1 MQEKHQEENEHF
13 RFRGGVLALD
23 LVNTELMKRGKPVD
37 VLVAPLDVAEW
48 WQAAREH
55 HPQWLRE
62 VQGGEEAIREDDTE
76 LLEALK
82 TLRAALRRIFNALV
96 EDVVPHQEDID
107 VLNDVLRTGHWRMD
121 LSPEGELVP
130 VQQTESAHGQM
141 LLSCV
146 LSALHLIREGERTRL
161 HRCESDRCIL
171 FFYDTTR
178 SATRRWCSTSCM
190 DRARSLQRYH
200 QAKQAERV
208 HEI

>member
-1 MQEKHQEENEHF
+1 MQEKHQEEDGRF

-37 VLVAPLDVAEW
+37 VLVTPLDITQW
-48 WQAAREH
+48 WQAACEH

-62 VQGGEEAIREDDTE
+62 VRGGEEAIREDDTE

-96 EDVVPHQEDID
+96 EGVVPRQEDID

-121 LSPEGELVP
+121 LGSEGELVV
-130 VQQTESAHGQM
+130 VQQTEEAHGQIQF
-141 LLSCV
+141 SCA
-146 LSALHLIREGERTRL
+146 LSALLLIREGERTRL
-161 HRCESDRCIL
+161 HLCESDRCIL

-200 QAKQAERV
+200 QAKRK
-208 HEI
+208 